1 MVLFTV
7 HSHSFEIRSF
17 HCIVHCPMRCH
28 HFWLMLSILIDKYR
42 DSVEGGPGLKCPVP
56 PLPPLLLDFLQR
68 FLESAG
74 GYRKN
79 SSNPMISRAYQA
91 TNGMSIVVEPR
102 TTLFNFGFQT
112 FFPSIS
118 SENGVL
124 DSRVLLGMNICVGP
138 GSPLCR
144 CHKQT

>member
-1 MVLFTV
+1 MSSL
-7 HSHSFEIRSF
+7 
-17 HCIVHCPMRCH
+17 
-28 HFWLMLSILIDKYR
+28 LSDKYR
-42 DSVEGGPGLKCPVP
+42 DSTGGGPGLKCLVLPSP
-56 PLPPLLLDFLQR
+56 PSTSSSPPPPPPPLLLDFLQR

-118 SENGVL
+118 SENRVL